1 MPEAGG
7 CGIKQDI
14 MVRPTKDPK
23 PVSLTVR
30 ISAEDEAALRELM
43 TATDSSAGEVVRRLI
58 RLAASNLRPSRGP
71 RR

>member
-1 MPEAGG
+1 MH
-7 CGIKQDI
+7 DI

-23 PVSLTVR
+23 PVSVTVR

-43 TATDSSAGEVVRRLI
+43 KATDSSAGEVVRHLI
-58 RLAASNLRPSRGP
+58 RLAASNLRRSRSP

>member
-1 MPEAGG
+1 
-7 CGIKQDI
+7 
-14 MVRPTKDPK
+14 MVRPTTDPK

-43 TATDSSAGEVVRRLI
+43 KATDSSAGEVIRRLI
-58 RLAASNLRPSRGP
+58 RLAASNLRRSRGP